1 MYDINLLPRK
11 LQRKFN
17 IDLKR
22 TAGVLAL
29 FLVTAGF
36 FGGYYSLLHKSHN
49 YNKELTRIEN
59 TLEQLS
65 PMVTQ
70 VKQLHNNRIENE
82 KKLKAF
88 QDIVKGRL
96 LITPILED
104 ISLVLPEDLWLTEF
118 SMESRQDYQP
128 RGGFASP
135 GGVPLGNPV
144 NNKQEET
151 GAGEPVI
158 TPPSPNIVKLQGVAH
173 SAVSVG
179 VFVDNMSRLPY
190 FSSVDLLKVYENNAG
205 GKGHAFTVMARLKE
219 DGGNV
224 LRY

>member
-36 FGGYYSLLHKSHN
+36 FGGYYSLLYKSRN
-49 YNKELTRIEN
+49 LNKEITSIEN
-59 TLEQLS
+59 ALEQIA
-65 PMVTQ
+65 PRVTQ
-70 VKQLHNNRIENE
+70 VKQLHNYRMENE
-82 KKLKAF
+82 EKLKAF

-104 ISLVLPEDLWLTEF
+104 IGLVLPEDLWLTEF
-118 SMESRQDYQP
+118 SVESRLDYQP

-158 TPPSPNIVKLQGVAH
+158 TPPPPNIVKLQGVAH

-179 VFVDNMSRLPY
+179 VFVNNMSQLPY
-190 FSSVDLLKVYENNAG
+190 FSSVDLLKVYENTAG
-205 GKGHAFTVMARLKE
+205 GKGYAFTVMARLKE
-219 DGGNV
+219 DGDNV
-224 LRY
+224 PRY